1 MDETELRVHGV
12 NEMKA
17 ITYTVVLERNESGG
31 YTVTVPA
38 LKGCVTQG
46 DTIAQALDRAKEAI
60 ECHLEALVSLG
71 KRIPTDPKVLRLDL
85 THADEVMVFKIVVQP
100 EIAATR

>member
-1 MDETELRVHGV
+1 
-12 NEMKA
+12 MKTL
-17 ITYTVVLERNESGG
+17 TYTVLLERNESGG

-60 ECHLEALVSLG
+60 ECHLEALVALG
-71 KRIPTDPKVLRLDL
+71 EHIPPDTQMLSLDL
-85 THADEVMVFKIVVQP
+85 THADEVMVFKISVQP
-100 EIAATR
+100 EIAAKVRTKVG